1 MGVVKGTWAG
11 RPAGLRQRLW
21 ALVGALA
28 LAFAS
33 SGSSAARAV
42 GGSSAARAVG
52 ESTAARAVGES
63 TAARAVGGS
72 SAAARAVGES
82 TAARAVGGS
91 AAARPAA
98 LLASAPRES
107 VSGQPPPGETTSAAY
122 AAPIAGPI
130 HVLRPF
136 EPPPTP
142 YAAGHRGA
150 DLAAPPGGLV
160 LAAASGRVTFAGPV
174 AGRGVVV
181 IAHPDGIRTE
191 YEPVA
196 PLVASGQTVARGQ
209 PIARLRGQHDKWP
222 PGQCLHWG
230 ARRGDTYIDPM
241 LLLRPLGPVR
251 LLPWP

>member
-1 MGVVKGTWAG
+1 
-11 RPAGLRQRLW
+11 
-21 ALVGALA
+21 LVGALA

-33 SGSSAARAV
+33 S
-42 GGSSAARAVG
+42 GSSAARAVG

-63 TAARAVGGS
+63 TAARAVG
-72 SAAARAVGES
+72 ES

-98 LLASAPRES
+98 SLASAPRES